1 MKKIKRKKHIRIIFS
16 LYIVFGLML
25 NVFPTIVL
33 AQDNEIIQDQIQKEA
48 TSSKSAKASQ
58 VISQDTTW
66 NDKVELSENLIINS
80 GVTLIINDQITIK
93 GDVTISGGGTIRRTN
108 DYYGVVIE
116 VPQNS
121 ELRLENITFDG
132 DVVYGEYNETTF
144 AGTADLK
151 PLVEFLGYD
160 FTQRT
165 GKDGTALLI
174 DINGGK
180 LIMDEGAVLK
190 NNATSAEARKNYY
203 SAYPNDCNAVGIR
216 AGGNFIMN
224 GGVMTDMYGSAVGS
238 TKEVGNSFVMN
249 GGKITHS
256 YGLAIIVNENCAMTM
271 NGGEISYWGR
281 AQNNAIGVR
290 GSNSKF
296 TMNGGEI
303 CYNFGSGTSYGTI
316 MATNGNNQTVELLGG
331 KIHHNRGAYGTAIV
345 TYGNAKTHIGGD
357 IEIYSNGP
365 GTSTTTNCIWIA
377 DNGTL
382 LIDGNANIHDNT
394 ASPTILTSGQCVFAD
409 NAKIEKNNS
418 INFPTVHVKSGE
430 LTIKDK
436 VSVSNNVCEGS
447 ISNSVGIKVAG
458 TGKLN
463 VLGGY
468 ITNNTVYK
476 EVGAYERGAGVH
488 LETKDSILNIGGDA
502 TISENR
508 VYIVDSAGNVTA
520 DTDFADV
527 DIDLCDGRILNVVS
541 PLTTDGYIGI
551 FSSKKINE
559 GSTLIK
565 GKESYT
571 LTESDIEKIKYK
583 SEVGQ
588 NLDKAIYFDSTD
600 NAFKSTEG
608 WKIIF
613 DSNNG
618 TNNSFDRNYPKTIQ
632 TNLLKNTFVKE
643 GYIFKGWNTKSDGTG
658 TSYVDGEKVL
668 FDRNMTLYA
677 QWIELKTED
686 ISMKYSE
693 EKSLDDIKINGLK
706 FENWKSND
714 EKVVKIEDGKIKAV
728 GIGKTTIVSDAKL
741 RSNEKLSV
749 NIEVTPMPII
759 YGGNTKPHIT
769 YSLENGLAPKINEV
783 LDFFQAQKR
792 SDGKYEP
799 IETAPIKLSDEDVE
813 FIYKSSTGQI
823 VITNT
828 LPIIKSNDVIEVK
841 MRLKTPNYRF
851 YTIGTNWQEG
861 NTITLL
867 VDISEGNKKESSL
880 YLNGEPLKDIGSTE
894 DKDHF
899 GYTGEAIVPTTDDL
913 TKLSTKDN
921 QVEVFTIH
929 FHSVSEGTPS
939 YEGHIRGTADQL
951 TREAILKIAPKE
963 IGVYSMIIN
972 GESDT
977 HYVSASR
984 RFAIVKGTPIG
995 EPIFERVD
1003 SEVILSSVSLEVT
1016 MVNAAGIEIEG
1027 EFTWDTPDVQVNK
1040 GIAYSW
1046 TFTPTDLEHYD
1057 VVKGKSIVWEEEKE
1071 PEVPVEP
1078 GQPENPTEP
1087 SDPEKP
1093 NNTDTPETR
1102 DMANLGVYASMLVC
1116 SFGTLAVLL
1125 GNRRKSYKND

>member
-1 MKKIKRKKHIRIIFS
+1 M
-16 LYIVFGLML
+16 
-25 NVFPTIVL
+25 
-33 AQDNEIIQDQIQKEA
+33 
-48 TSSKSAKASQ
+48 
-58 VISQDTTW
+58 
-66 NDKVELSENLIINS
+66 
-80 GVTLIINDQITIK
+80 
-93 GDVTISGGGTIRRTN
+93 
-108 DYYGVVIE
+108 
-116 VPQNS
+116 
-121 ELRLENITFDG
+121 
-132 DVVYGEYNETTF
+132 
-144 AGTADLK
+144 
-151 PLVEFLGYD
+151 
-160 FTQRT
+160 
-165 GKDGTALLI
+165 
-174 DINGGK
+174 
-180 LIMDEGAVLK
+180 
-190 NNATSAEARKNYY
+190 
-203 SAYPNDCNAVGIR
+203 
-216 AGGNFIMN
+216 
-224 GGVMTDMYGSAVGS
+224 
-238 TKEVGNSFVMN
+238 
-249 GGKITHS
+249 
-256 YGLAIIVNENCAMTM
+256 
-271 NGGEISYWGR
+271 
-281 AQNNAIGVR
+281 
-290 GSNSKF
+290 
-296 TMNGGEI
+296 
-303 CYNFGSGTSYGTI
+303 
-316 MATNGNNQTVELLGG
+316 
-331 KIHHNRGAYGTAIV
+331 
-345 TYGNAKTHIGGD
+345 
-357 IEIYSNGP
+357 
-365 GTSTTTNCIWIA
+365 
-377 DNGTL
+377 
-382 LIDGNANIHDNT
+382 
-394 ASPTILTSGQCVFAD
+394 
-409 NAKIEKNNS
+409 
-418 INFPTVHVKSGE
+418 
-430 LTIKDK
+430 
-436 VSVSNNVCEGS
+436 
-447 ISNSVGIKVAG
+447 
-458 TGKLN
+458 
-463 VLGGY
+463 
-468 ITNNTVYK
+468 
-476 EVGAYERGAGVH
+476 
-488 LETKDSILNIGGDA
+488 
-502 TISENR
+502 
-508 VYIVDSAGNVTA
+508 
-520 DTDFADV
+520 
-527 DIDLCDGRILNVVS
+527 
-541 PLTTDGYIGI
+541 
-551 FSSKKINE
+551 
-559 GSTLIK
+559 
-565 GKESYT
+565 
-571 LTESDIEKIKYK
+571 

-658 TSYVDGEKVL
+658 TPYVDGEKVL

-693 EKSLDDIKINGLK
+693 EKSLDDIKINGVK
-706 FENWKSND
+706 FENWKSNN
-714 EKVVKIEDGKIKAV
+714 EKVIKIEDEKIKAV

-799 IETAPIKLSDEDVE
+799 IESAPIKLSDEDVE

-851 YTIGTNWQEG
+851 HTIGTNWQEG

-867 VDISEGNKKESSL
+867 VDISEGNKQESSL

-929 FHSVSEGTPS
+929 FHSISEGTPS

-951 TREAILKIAPKE
+951 TKEAILKIAPKE

-977 HYVSASR
+977 HYVSSSR

-1027 EFTWDTPDVQVNK
+1027 EFTWDTPDV
-1040 GIAYSW
+1040 
-1046 TFTPTDLEHYD
+1046 
-1057 VVKGKSIVWEEEKE
+1057 
-1071 PEVPVEP
+1071 
-1078 GQPENPTEP
+1078 
-1087 SDPEKP
+1087 
-1093 NNTDTPETR
+1093 
-1102 DMANLGVYASMLVC
+1102 
-1116 SFGTLAVLL
+1116 
-1125 GNRRKSYKND
+1125 

>member
-1 MKKIKRKKHIRIIFS
+1 
-16 LYIVFGLML
+16 ML
-25 NVFPTIVL
+25 NVFPTIDL

-66 NDKVELSENLIINS
+66 NDKVELSENLIVNS
-80 GVTLIINDQITIK
+80 GVTLTINDQITIK
-93 GDVTISGGGTIRRTN
+93 GNVTISGGGTIRRTN

-144 AGTADLK
+144 AGATDLK
-151 PLVEFLGYD
+151 PLAEFLGYD

-224 GGVMTDMYGSAVGS
+224 GGVITDMYGSAVGS
-238 TKEVGNSFVMN
+238 TKEVGNSFV
-249 GGKITHS
+249 
-256 YGLAIIVNENCAMTM
+256 
-271 NGGEISYWGR
+271 
-281 AQNNAIGVR
+281 
-290 GSNSKF
+290 
-296 TMNGGEI
+296 MNGGEI

-394 ASPTILTSGQCVFAD
+394 ASSTILTSGKCVFAD

-418 INFPTVHVKSGE
+418 INFPTVYVKSGE
-430 LTIKDK
+430 LTIKDN

-447 ISNSVGIKVAG
+447 VSNSVGIKVAG
-458 TGKLN
+458 VGKLN
-463 VLGGY
+463 FLGGY

-476 EVGAYERGAGVH
+476 KSGECERGAGIH

-658 TSYVDGEKVL
+658 TPYVDGEKVL

-867 VDISEGNKKESSL
+867 VDISEGNKK
-880 YLNGEPLKDIGSTE
+880 KAV
-894 DKDHF
+894 
-899 GYTGEAIVPTTDDL
+899 YT
-913 TKLSTKDN
+913 
-921 QVEVFTIH
+921 
-929 FHSVSEGTPS
+929 
-939 YEGHIRGTADQL
+939 
-951 TREAILKIAPKE
+951 
-963 IGVYSMIIN
+963 
-972 GESDT
+972 
-977 HYVSASR
+977 
-984 RFAIVKGTPIG
+984 
-995 EPIFERVD
+995 
-1003 SEVILSSVSLEVT
+1003 
-1016 MVNAAGIEIEG
+1016 
-1027 EFTWDTPDVQVNK
+1027 
-1040 GIAYSW
+1040 
-1046 TFTPTDLEHYD
+1046 
-1057 VVKGKSIVWEEEKE
+1057 
-1071 PEVPVEP
+1071 
-1078 GQPENPTEP
+1078 
-1087 SDPEKP
+1087 
-1093 NNTDTPETR
+1093 
-1102 DMANLGVYASMLVC
+1102 
-1116 SFGTLAVLL
+1116 
-1125 GNRRKSYKND
+1125 